1 MNAKIVSIQRYP
13 VKSLGGEAVAETAL
27 VPDRG
32 VAGDRR
38 YALVPAAD
46 GEPEA
51 GWRPKSRCVALVRHA
66 SLARLAARFDDASG
80 AVALSAAGR
89 ELARGRP
96 EAPGDRAR
104 LEAVLDR
111 ELSVEIGMRFRL
123 AAAGPDTMLSDVNEP
138 FIALVNLAS
147 TRALGE
153 KLGAPV
159 DPIRFRGN
167 FHLEGV
173 PAWAER
179 EWIGRRIAIGDAVL
193 EVMEL
198 IGRCA
203 ATEVN
208 PATAARD
215 LRVLRGLADGFGHT
229 QMGVYAK
236 VAVAGKVTAGAPLR
250 EIA

>member
-1 MNAKIVSIQRYP
+1 MNAKIVSIRRYP
-13 VKSLGGEAVAETAL
+13 VKSLGGEAVSETAL
-27 VPDRG
+27 APDRG

-46 GEPEA
+46 GEPET
-51 GWRPKSRCVALVRHA
+51 GWRPKSRCVAMVRHA
-66 SLARLAARFDDASG
+66 SLARLAAKFDDAGG
-80 AVALSAAGR
+80 AVTLSAGGR
-89 ELARGRP
+89 ELERGRP
-96 EAPGDRAR
+96 EAPGDRAE

-111 ELSVEIGMRFRL
+111 ELSAEIGTRFRL
-123 AAAGPDTMLSDVNEP
+123 AVAGPGTMLSDVNAP
-138 FIALVNLAS
+138 FIALINLAS

-179 EWIGRRIAIGDAVL
+179 EWIGRRIAVGDAVL

-208 PATAARD
+208 PDTTVRD
-215 LRVLRGLADGFGHT
+215 LRIDRKSTRLNSSHLKLSRMPSSA
-229 QMGVYAK
+229 
-236 VAVAGKVTAGAPLR
+236 
-250 EIA
+250 